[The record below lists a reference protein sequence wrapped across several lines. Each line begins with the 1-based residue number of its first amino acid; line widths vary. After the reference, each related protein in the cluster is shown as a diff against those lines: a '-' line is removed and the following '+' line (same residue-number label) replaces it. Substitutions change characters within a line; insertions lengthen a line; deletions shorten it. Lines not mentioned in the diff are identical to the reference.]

1 MFINTRFTMSN
12 QKNTKAT
19 KVAKASNAAEST
31 AKKSVTATK
40 VPAIKKSSPASKNAK
55 ASSQSKSSEAPQLD
69 KQAFKESVVFH
80 LHSSLGTDENKADN
94 HAWWKAI
101 SAAIQ
106 ELVLNR
112 LRTTQKTHYVND
124 TRAVHYF
131 SAEFLMGRLLSNN
144 MHNFGLFETA
154 DAALKELGVDLS
166 DVLEEEPDMA
176 LGNGGLGRLAACYI
190 DSLATMQLPAIGYG
204 LHYQHGLFKQEI
216 KQGAQIERPDSWRD
230 YGNPWEICRPESIQ
244 EVSLYGYVE
253 TKYGVKGN
261 IQKQWHPGSI
271 VKGVP
276 WDIPVVGYG
285 GNTVNVLRLWQ
296 SQSSGY
302 FNWDV
307 FNAGGY
313 VDAQRENVQ
322 SETISKVLYPNDET
336 EAGKEL
342 RLIQQYFFSSCSLKD
357 IIRRY
362 KRAHGDN
369 WSRFSEQVV
378 IQLNDT
384 HPAIAIPE
392 LMRILVDRAELD
404 WDSAW
409 EISSNTFAYTNHTL
423 LPEAL
428 ERWPVRMIEKI
439 LPRHI
444 EIIYEINHRFMQEV
458 EKKWPGDNAIKAK
471 LSIIEE
477 GAEKMV
483 RMGNLSVIGSFA
495 VNGVAEI
502 HSKLVKENLFPEF
515 DQLYPNKLTN
525 VTNGVTPRR
534 WLKACNPLLSNLIT
548 KKIGD
553 QWPVN
558 LTQLDGLSALA
569 DDKTFQNQFMK
580 VKQKNKEAL
589 AKEIKSIT
597 GISVNTKA
605 IFDIQIKRLHEYK
618 RQHLNLLHI
627 MALYK
632 RILENPDYDIHP
644 RVFIFGAKAAPGYAL
659 AKTIIYAINKVA
671 EKINTDERVKDKLK
685 VIFLPNYRVSLA
697 EKMIPAADVSQQI
710 STAGKEASG
719 TGNMKL
725 ALNGAVTIGTLD
737 GANIEIAEEVGDENI
752 FIFGKTV
759 EEVAA
764 INNAGYRPHDYYDQN
779 MEIKVL
785 LDWLDTDYFT
795 PGQPGALSSL
805 KRSLLEGGDP
815 YLVLAD
821 FESYSDANIALDIA
835 YKDKARWAKM
845 AILNTAKMGKF
856 TSDRSVQDYVDRIW
870 KLDVC
875 KV

>member
-1 MFINTRFTMSN
+1 MSSP
-12 QKNTKAT
+12 KNTKAPST
-19 KVAKASNAAEST
+19 KKASLQPKPT
-31 AKKSVTATK
+31 AKKST
-40 VPAIKKSSPASKNAK
+40 PIKAK
-55 ASSQSKSSEAPQLD
+55 AASQTVKSYNPQLD
-69 KQAFKESVVFH
+69 KKAFKESVISH
-80 LHSSLGTDENKADN
+80 LHSTLGTDENKADN
-94 HAWWKAI
+94 HAWWKAT

-112 LRTTQKTHYVND
+112 LRTTQKTHYMND

-154 DAALKELGVDLS
+154 DAALKELGVDIA

-176 LGNGGLGRLAACYI
+176 LGNGGLGRLAACFI

-204 LHYQHGLFKQEI
+204 IHYENGLFRQEI
-216 KQGAQIERPDSWRD
+216 KKGAQIERPDSWRD
-230 YGNPWEICRPESIQ
+230 YGNPWEICRPESTQ

-253 TKYGVKGN
+253 TKYGNQGN
-261 IQKQWHPGSI
+261 IQKEWHPGSI

-285 GNTVNVLRLWQ
+285 GDTVNVLRLWQ
-296 SQSSGY
+296 SQSSGH

-313 VDAQRENVQ
+313 VDAQRENIQ
-322 SETISKVLYPNDET
+322 AETISKVLYPNDET

-342 RLIQQYFFSSCSLKD
+342 RLIQQYFFSACSLKD

-369 WSRFSEQVV
+369 WSRFSDQVV

-409 EISSNTFAYTNHTL
+409 AISSKTFAYTNHTL

-458 EKKWPGDNAIKAK
+458 EKKWPGDNVMKAK

-477 GAEKMV
+477 ADEKMV

-534 WLKACNPLLSNLIT
+534 WLKACNPLLADLIT

-558 LTQLDGLSALA
+558 LTQLDELSAFA

-580 VKQKNKEAL
+580 VKQKNKDAL
-589 AKEIKSIT
+589 AKEIKAIT
-597 GISVNTKA
+597 GITVNTKA
-605 IFDIQIKRLHEYK
+605 IFDVQIKRLHEYK

-632 RILENPDYDIHP
+632 RLLEDPSYDMHP
-644 RVFIFGAKAAPGYAL
+644 RVFIFGAKAAPGYTL

-671 EKINTDERVKDKLK
+671 DKINNDNRVNNKIK
-685 VIFLPNYRVSLA
+685 VVFLPNYRVSLA

-759 EEVAA
+759 DEVAA
-764 INNAGYRPHDYYDQN
+764 INAAGYKPYDYYYKSN
-779 MEIKVL
+779 EIKAL
-785 LDWLDTDYFT
+785 LDWLDSDYFT

-805 KRSLLEGGDP
+805 KHSMLEGGDP

-821 FESYSDANIALDIA
+821 FESYSKANEALDQA
-835 YKDKARWAKM
+835 YKDKALWAKM
-845 AILNTAKMGKF
+845 AIMNTAKMGKF

-870 KLDVC
+870 KLNVC

>member
-1 MFINTRFTMSN
+1 MSSQTDSN
-12 QKNTKAT
+12 VTTPIKAAAKLRKPATTKANHASQSENSYST
-19 KVAKASNAAEST
+19 KLDKKAFKASVIS
-31 AKKSVTATK
+31 
-40 VPAIKKSSPASKNAK
+40 
-55 ASSQSKSSEAPQLD
+55 
-69 KQAFKESVVFH
+69 H
-80 LHSSLGTDENKADN
+80 LHSTLGTDENKADN
-94 HAWWKAI
+94 HAWFKAT

-112 LRTTQKTHYVND
+112 LRTTQKTHYMND

-154 DAALKELGVDLS
+154 DAALKELGVDIS

-176 LGNGGLGRLAACYI
+176 LGNGGLGRLAACFI
-190 DSLATMQLPAIGYG
+190 DSLATMELPAIGYG
-204 LHYQHGLFKQEI
+204 IHYENGLFRQEI
-216 KQGAQIERPDSWRD
+216 KKGAQIERPDSWRD
-230 YGNPWEICRPESIQ
+230 YGNPWEICRPESTQ
-244 EVSLYGYVE
+244 EVPLYGYVE
-253 TKYGVKGN
+253 TKYGSNGN
-261 IQKQWHPGSI
+261 IQKEWHPGSI

-296 SQSSGY
+296 SQSSSH

-313 VDAQRENVQ
+313 VDAQRENIQ
-322 SETISKVLYPNDET
+322 AETISKVLYPNDET

-342 RLIQQYFFSSCSLKD
+342 RLIQQYFFSACSLKD

-362 KRAHGDN
+362 KRAHGDD
-369 WSRFSEQVV
+369 WTRFPEQVV

-404 WDSAW
+404 WDTAW
-409 EISSNTFAYTNHTL
+409 AISSKTFAYTNHTL

-428 ERWPVRMIEKI
+428 ERWPVRMLEKI
-439 LPRHI
+439 LPRHL
-444 EIIYEINHRFMQEV
+444 EIIYEINHRFMQEL
-458 EKKWPGDNAIKAK
+458 EKKWPGDNVMKAK

-477 GAEKMV
+477 SDEKMV
-483 RMGNLSVIGSFA
+483 RMGNLSVIGSFK
-495 VNGVAEI
+495 VNGVAQI

-534 WLKACNPLLSNLIT
+534 WLKACNPLLSALIT

-558 LTQLDGLSALA
+558 LTQLDKLSAFA

-589 AKEIKSIT
+589 AKEIKAIT
-597 GISVNTKA
+597 GIAVDTKA
-605 IFDIQIKRLHEYK
+605 IFDVQIKRLHEYK

-632 RILENPDYDIHP
+632 RLLKDPSYDMHP
-644 RVFIFGAKAAPGYAL
+644 RVFIFGAKAAPGYTL

-671 EKINTDERVKDKLK
+671 DKINNDKRINNKIK

-737 GANIEIAEEVGDENI
+737 GANIEIAEEVGAENI

-759 EEVAA
+759 DEVAA
-764 INNAGYRPHDYYDQN
+764 INKAGYKPYDYYYN
-779 MEIKVL
+779 NSEIKAL
-785 LDWLDTDYFT
+785 LDWLDTGYFT
-795 PGQPGALSSL
+795 PEQPGALSSL
-805 KRSLLEGGDP
+805 KRSMLEGGDP

-821 FESYSDANIALDIA
+821 FESYSKANEALDKA
-835 YKDKARWAKM
+835 YKDKALWAKM

-856 TSDRSVQDYVDRIW
+856 TSDRSVQEYVDRIW
-870 KLDVC
+870 KLDTC

>member
-1 MFINTRFTMSN
+1 MT
-12 QKNTKAT
+12 
-19 KVAKASNAAEST
+19 
-31 AKKSVTATK
+31 TATK
-40 VPAIKKSSPASKNAK
+40 PAKQAGQNAVSTLPALSLSKK
-55 ASSQSKSSEAPQLD
+55 
-69 KQAFKESVVFH
+69 AFKEAVVRH
-80 LHSSLGTDENKADN
+80 LHCSLGTDENKADN
-94 HAWWKAI
+94 HAWYKAI

-106 ELVLNR
+106 ELVLER
-112 LRTTQKTHYVND
+112 LRTTQKNHYLND
-124 TRAVHYF
+124 TRAVHYL

-154 DAALKELGVDLS
+154 DSALKELGVTLS

-176 LGNGGLGRLAACYI
+176 LGNGGLGRLAACFI
-190 DSLATMQLPAIGYG
+190 DSLATMEFPAIGYG
-204 LHYQHGLFKQEI
+204 IHYEHGLFRQEI
-216 KQGAQIERPDSWRD
+216 KNGAQIERPDSWRD

-244 EVSLYGYVE
+244 EISLYGYVE
-253 TKYGVKGN
+253 TKYGTNGQ
-261 IQKQWHPGSI
+261 IQKEWHPGAI

-285 GNTVNVLRLWQ
+285 GKTVNVLRLWE

-313 VDAQRENVQ
+313 VDAQRENVEA
-322 SETISKVLYPNDET
+322 ETISKVLYPNDET

-342 RLIQQYFFSSCSLKD
+342 RLIQQYFFSACSLKD

-362 KRAHGDN
+362 KRAHGDD
-369 WSRFSEQVV
+369 WSRFTDQVV

-409 EISSNTFAYTNHTL
+409 AICQKTFAYTNHTL

-428 ERWPVRMIEKI
+428 EKWPARMLEKI
-439 LPRHI
+439 LPRHL
-444 EIIYEINHRFMQEV
+444 EIIYEINHRFMAEV
-458 EKKWPGDNAIKAK
+458 EKKWPGNNAIKAK

-477 GAEKMV
+477 SNEKMV

-502 HSKLVKENLFPEF
+502 HSKLVKQDLFPEF
-515 DQLYPNKLTN
+515 DQLYPGKLTN
-525 VTNGVTPRR
+525 VTNGITPRR
-534 WLKACNPLLSNLIT
+534 WLKACNPLLSELIS
-548 KKIGD
+548 KKIGND
-553 QWPVN
+553 WP
-558 LTQLDGLSALA
+558 LELDQLDKISELA
-569 DDKTFQNQFMK
+569 DNKTFQNQFMK
-580 VKQKNKEAL
+580 VKQKNKQAL
-589 AKEIKSIT
+589 AAEIKALT
-597 GISVNTKA
+597 GISVDTKA

-618 RQHLNLLHI
+618 RQHLNVLHI
-627 MALYK
+627 LALY
-632 RILENPDYDIHP
+632 RRLLENPNYDIHP

-659 AKTIIYAINKVA
+659 AKTVIFAINKIA
-671 EKINTDERVKDKLK
+671 DKINSDNRVNHKLK
-685 VIFLPNYRVSLA
+685 VVFMPNYRVSQA

-752 FIFGKTV
+752 FIFGNTV
-759 EEVAA
+759 EQV
-764 INNAGYRPHDYYDQN
+764 NALHAKGYNPYDYYYQN
-779 MEIKVL
+779 KEIKAV
-785 LDWLDTDYFT
+785 LDWLDSDYFT

-805 KRSLLEGGDP
+805 KQSMLDGGDP
-815 YLVLAD
+815 YLCLAD
-821 FESYSDANIALDIA
+821 FESYSEANKALDLA
-835 YKDKARWAKM
+835 YKDKSRWAKM

-856 TSDRSVQDYVDRIW
+856 TSDRSIRDYVEKIW
-870 KLDVC
+870 KLDTCSV
-875 KV
+875 K

>member
-1 MFINTRFTMSN
+1 MTT
-12 QKNTKAT
+12 
-19 KVAKASNAAEST
+19 ES
-31 AKKSVTATK
+31 KRRKPKSEY
-40 VPAIKKSSPASKNAK
+40 AIPHSTLDPI
-55 ASSQSKSSEAPQLD
+55 LD
-69 KQAFKESVVFH
+69 KKTFKETVIFH

-94 HAWWKAI
+94 HAWWKAT

-106 ELVLNR
+106 GLVLNR
-112 LRTTQKTHYVND
+112 VRTTQRTHYLND

-144 MHNFGLFETA
+144 MHNFGLFDIA
-154 DAALKELGVDLS
+154 ASALKELGVELS
-166 DVLEEEPDMA
+166 DILEEEPDMA
-176 LGNGGLGRLAACYI
+176 LGNGGLGRLAACFI
-190 DSLATMQLPAIGYG
+190 DSLATLDYPAIGYG
-204 LHYQHGLFKQEI
+204 IHYEHGLFRQEI
-216 KQGAQIERPDSWRD
+216 KNGAQIERPDSWRD

-244 EVSLYGYVE
+244 EVPLFGYVE
-253 TKYGVKGN
+253 TKYAKDGK
-261 IQKQWHPGSI
+261 IQKEWHPGSI
-271 VKGVP
+271 VKGLP

-285 GNTVNVLRLWQ
+285 ANTVNVLRLWEC
-296 SQSSGY
+296 QSSDY

-313 VDAQRENVQ
+313 VDAQRENIHA
-322 SETISKVLYPNDET
+322 ETISKVLYPNDET
-336 EAGKEL
+336 QAGKEL
-342 RLIQQYFFSSCSLKD
+342 RLIQQYFFSACSLKD

-362 KRAHGDN
+362 KRAHGDD
-369 WSRFSEQVV
+369 WSRFSQQVV

-404 WDSAW
+404 WDTAW
-409 EISSNTFAYTNHTL
+409 EISTNTFAYTNHTL

-428 ERWPVRMIEKI
+428 EKWPVRMLEKI

-444 EIIYEINHRFMQEV
+444 EIIYEINHRFLQKI
-458 EKKWPGDNAIKAK
+458 EKEWPGDNAIKAK

-477 GAEKMV
+477 SGEKMV
-483 RMGNLSVIGSFA
+483 KMGNLSVIGSFA
-495 VNGVAEI
+495 VNGVAEL
-502 HSKLVKENLFPEF
+502 HSKLVKQNLFPEF

-534 WLKACNPLLSNLIT
+534 WLKACNPLLSELIT

-553 QWPVN
+553 QWPIDLN
-558 LTQLDGLSALA
+558 QLKELSEYA
-569 DDKTFQNQFMK
+569 DNKTFQNQFMK

-589 AKEIKSIT
+589 AAEILKLT

-627 MALYK
+627 MALYR
-632 RILENPDYDIHP
+632 RILAEPDYDMHP
-644 RVFIFGAKAAPGYAL
+644 RVFIFGAKAAPGYTL

-671 EKINTDERVKDKLK
+671 DKINNDNRVNHKIK
-685 VIFLPNYRVSLA
+685 VVFLPNYRVSLA

-759 EEVAA
+759 DEVMEIHAC
-764 INNAGYRPHDYYDQN
+764 GYKPYDYYYQN
-779 MEIKVL
+779 SEIKSL

-795 PGQPGALSSL
+795 PGQAGALSSL
-805 KRSLLEGGDP
+805 KQSLLEGGDP

-821 FESYSDANIALDIA
+821 FESYSKANEALDLA
-835 YKDKARWAKM
+835 YKDKTRWARM

-856 TSDRSVQDYVDRIW
+856 TSDRSVQDYVERVW
-870 KLDVC
+870 KLDTCRVND
-875 KV
+875 